1 MSEFLS
7 EKIHFE
13 LFFGYFDSLKSILVI
28 NRKPDQSYKDL
39 KPKFD
44 ENL

>member
-7 EKIHFE
+7 KKIYFQ
-13 LFFGYFDSLKSILVI
+13 LFFGYFHLLKSILVM
-28 NRKPDQSYKDL
+28 NRKPDQSYKNL